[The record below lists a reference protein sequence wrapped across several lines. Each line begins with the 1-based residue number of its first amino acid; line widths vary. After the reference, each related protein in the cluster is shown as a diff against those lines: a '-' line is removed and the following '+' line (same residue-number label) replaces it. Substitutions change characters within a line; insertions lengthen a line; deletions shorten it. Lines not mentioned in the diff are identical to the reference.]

1 MLGPKNRRDV
11 GNFSKPTDVATTES
25 VERTIMRIGSQKAS
39 DERGAALVEFAL
51 VSVLLITLVFGIME
65 AGWAFSQLVEV
76 RNAAREGAR
85 LAVVDYGD
93 ATTIINETCSR
104 AQLSG
109 AGAIVTIELDV
120 NDPDADSVTV
130 TITQTYSSLTS
141 FLDPFF
147 GSISLTS
154 GAEMRVERP
163 LDTLAPMAVN
173 PISAVCP

>member
-1 MLGPKNRRDV
+1 
-11 GNFSKPTDVATTES
+11 
-25 VERTIMRIGSQKAS
+25 MRGIRSKAS
-39 DERGAALVEFAL
+39 EERGAALVEFAL

-76 RNAAREGAR
+76 RNASREGAR

-93 ATTIINETCSR
+93 ATTVINETCNR

-109 AGAIVTIELDV
+109 SGATVAIQLDS
-120 NDPDADSVTV
+120 NAPDADSVTV
-130 TITQTYSSLTS
+130 TITQNYTSLTS

-147 GSISLTS
+147 GAISLNA

-163 LDTLAPMAVN
+163 LDTLAPMASN
-173 PISAVCP
+173 PFIGVCP

>member
-1 MLGPKNRRDV
+1 MSVGLRR
-11 GNFSKPTDVATTES
+11 
-25 VERTIMRIGSQKAS
+25 AS

-51 VSVLLITLVFGIME
+51 VSVLLVTLVFGIME

-76 RNAAREGAR
+76 RNASREGAR

-93 ATTIINETCSR
+93 ATTVINETCSR

-109 AGAIVTIELDV
+109 AGAIVTIELDT
-120 NDPDADSVTV
+120 NTPDAESVTV
-130 TITQTYSSLTS
+130 SITQVYGSLTS
-141 FLDPFF
+141 FLDPVF
-147 GSISLTS
+147 GSISLNS

-163 LDTLAPMAVN
+163 LDVLAPMASN